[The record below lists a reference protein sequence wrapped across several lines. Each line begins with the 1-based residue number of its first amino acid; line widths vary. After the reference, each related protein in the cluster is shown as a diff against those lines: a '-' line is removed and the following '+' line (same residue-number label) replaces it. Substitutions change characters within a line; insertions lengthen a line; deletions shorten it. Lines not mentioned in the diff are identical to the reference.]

1 MSGSIPKDFIR
12 DIVDMTDIVS
22 LVDSYLPLKRK
33 GKDHWGICPFCEDG
47 KNPSF
52 SVSEQKQFYYCFKCR
67 ATGNVIGFLQSHQ
80 GYDFIESIE
89 ALATRAGIE
98 VPYENTTAISPEK
111 NPIYD
116 ALQKASEIYEKNLAQ
131 SDESEHVRNYITNER
146 QISSEVCKKFSL
158 GFACKS
164 WDALTIEMLK
174 QGLTEDTLIKA
185 GLSKKNKD
193 GKLFDVFRDR
203 LMFPIK
209 DRKGR
214 VVGFG
219 GRVMNPDDQPKY
231 LNTGDTPVFQKSR
244 ELYGFFET
252 LEFRKD
258 LKEIFVVEGYMDSI
272 AMYEHGMK
280 NSVATLG
287 IATNRFHI
295 QKLLQIVNEIVF
307 CFDGDDAGRGA
318 AWGAL
323 KNVLPSITDGT
334 EIKFL
339 FLPEGE
345 DPASLLEKNSVE
357 NFKKLSKESNLL
369 SEYFIE
375 RLTKASE
382 LTSLEKKASLAA
394 KAMELLSTMQESS
407 IKRLLE
413 SEVSKVTGLEMEDLK
428 TQSKTINYPKRVI
441 SNSLVENEDNYK
453 SFEVTGL
460 GSKIL
465 AVILPYPYLAKEIED
480 LNRFSDF
487 NEPEVQLMIE
497 VVSFFQS
504 RPEDGIS
511 DLLSTLDKES
521 ASFVGAL
528 ISINDPVDEQNA
540 KAYLSDCLFNLRKSD
555 SVTRILELKEI
566 FDRGELSEDETFE
579 LQQHLLSNIHKLEDP
594 EKNLLKALS
603 QKSG

>member
-1 MSGSIPKDFIR
+1 MAGSIPQDFIR
-12 DIVDMTDIVS
+12 DIVDTTDIVS

-33 GKDHWGICPFCEDG
+33 GKDHWGQCPFCDDG

-52 SVSEQKQFYYCFKCR
+52 SVSEQKQFYFCFKCR
-67 ATGNVIGFLQSHQ
+67 ASGNVIGFLQSHQ

-89 ALATRAGIE
+89 ALAARAGME
-98 VPYENTTAISPEK
+98 VPYENNSSVSTEK
-111 NPIYD
+111 NPIYE
-116 ALQKASEIYEKNLAQ
+116 ALQIATDIFEKNLAN
-131 SDESEHVRNYITNER
+131 SDSSEHVRNYILKER
-146 QISSEVCKKFSL
+146 KISSEVCKKFSL
-158 GFACKS
+158 GYASKS
-164 WDALTIEMLK
+164 WDALSKEMLGK
-174 QGLTEDTLIKA
+174 GITEDILIKA
-185 GLSKKNKD
+185 GLAKKNKD
-193 GKLFDVFRDR
+193 NKLFDVFRDR

-231 LNTGDTPVFQKSR
+231 LNTGETPVFQKSR
-244 ELYGFFET
+244 ELYGLFEA

-258 LKEIFVVEGYMDSI
+258 LKEIYVVEGYMDSI
-272 AMYEHGMK
+272 AMYEHSMT

-357 NFKKLSKESNLL
+357 SFKELSKNSNLL

-375 RLTKASE
+375 RLTQVSE
-382 LTSLEKKASLAA
+382 VTSLEKKASLAS

-413 SEVSKVTGLEMEDLK
+413 GEVSKITGLDTKDLK
-428 TQSKTINYPKRVI
+428 TQSKTINYPNRVNKGAI
-441 SNSLVENEDNYK
+441 QDADKKDK
-453 SFEVTGL
+453 SFETTGL

-465 AVILPYPYLAKEIED
+465 SVVLSYPYLAREIED
-480 LNRFSDF
+480 LDKFSNF
-487 NEPEVQLMIE
+487 NEPEVRLMTE
-497 VVSFFQS
+497 VVAFFIE
-504 RPEDGIS
+504 RPEDGIA

-528 ISINDPVDEQNA
+528 ISINDQVEEQNA
-540 KAYLSDCLFNLRKSD
+540 RDYLNDCLFNLRKSD

-566 FDRGELSEDETFE
+566 FEEGNLSEDETFE
-579 LQQHLLSNIHKLEDP
+579 LQQHLLSNIHKLEEP
-594 EKNLLKALS
+594 EKNLLKKLS
-603 QKSG
+603 HKDA

>member
-1 MSGSIPKDFIR
+1 MSGSVPQEFIR
-12 DIVDMTDIVS
+12 DIVDTTDIVS
-22 LVDSYLPLKRK
+22 LIDSYLPLKRR
-33 GKDHWGICPFCEDG
+33 GKDHWGQCPFCDDG

-52 SVSEQKQFYYCFKCR
+52 SVSEQKQFYFCFKCR

-89 ALATRAGIE
+89 ALAARAGME
-98 VPYENTTAISPEK
+98 VPYENSNSVSTEK

-116 ALQKASEIYEKNLAQ
+116 ALQIATDIFENNLSHTNNA
-131 SDESEHVRNYITNER
+131 DHVRDYILKER
-146 QISSEVCKKFSL
+146 KISGDVCKKFSL
-158 GFACKS
+158 GYASKS
-164 WDALTIEMLK
+164 WDELSKKMLD
-174 QGLTEDTLIKA
+174 QGVTEETLIKS
-185 GLSKKNKD
+185 GLSKRNKD
-193 GKLFDVFRDR
+193 NKLFDVFRDR

-231 LNTGDTPVFQKSR
+231 LNTGETSVFQKSR
-244 ELYGFFET
+244 ELYGLFES

-258 LKEIFVVEGYMDSI
+258 LEKIFVVEGYMDSI

-287 IATNRFHI
+287 IATNRFHV
-295 QKLLQIVNEIVF
+295 QKLLQIINEVIF

-323 KNVLPSITDGT
+323 KNVLPSITDGN

-345 DPASLLEKNSVE
+345 DPASLLEKNSAE
-357 NFKKLSKESNLL
+357 KFKEMSKESKLL

-375 RLTKASE
+375 RLTQASE
-382 LTSLEKKASLAA
+382 LTSLEQKASLAS

-413 SEVSKVTGLEMEDLK
+413 SEVSKVTGLDAVDLK
-428 TQSKTINYPKRVI
+428 TQGRKPNYPSKVKRNLNNIEAEVQ
-441 SNSLVENEDNYK
+441 K
-453 SFEVTGL
+453 TFETSGL

-465 AVILPYPYLAKEIED
+465 SVVLSYPYLAKEIEE
-480 LNRFSDF
+480 LEKFNHF
-487 NEPEVQLMIE
+487 NEPEVKLMCE
-497 VVSFFQS
+497 VVTFFKE

-511 DLLSTLDKES
+511 DLLGTLDKES
-521 ASFVGAL
+521 ASFIGAL
-528 ISINDPVDEQNA
+528 ISMNDIVEEQNCRD
-540 KAYLSDCLFNLRKSD
+540 YLNDCLFNLKKSD
-555 SVTRILELKEI
+555 SVTRIIELKEI
-566 FDRGELSEDETFE
+566 FENGALSEDETFE
-579 LQQHLLSNIHKLEDP
+579 LQQHLLSNIHKLEEP
-594 EKNLLKALS
+594 ERNLLKELS
-603 QKSG
+603 HKSS

>member
-1 MSGSIPKDFIR
+1 MAGSIPQDFIR
-12 DIVDMTDIVS
+12 DIVDTTDIVS

-33 GKDHWGICPFCEDG
+33 GKDHWGQCPLCDDG

-52 SVSEQKQFYYCFKCR
+52 SVSEQKQFYFCFKCR
-67 ATGNVIGFLQSHQ
+67 ASGNVIGFLQSHQ

-89 ALATRAGIE
+89 ALAARAGME
-98 VPYENTTAISPEK
+98 VPYENNSSVSTEK
-111 NPIYD
+111 NPIYE
-116 ALQKASEIYEKNLAQ
+116 ALQIATDIFEKNLAN
-131 SDESEHVRNYITNER
+131 SDSSEHVRNYILKER
-146 QISSEVCKKFSL
+146 KISSEVCKKFSL
-158 GFACKS
+158 GYASKS
-164 WDALTIEMLK
+164 WDALSKEMLGK
-174 QGLTEDTLIKA
+174 GITEDILIKA
-185 GLSKKNKD
+185 GLAKKNKD
-193 GKLFDVFRDR
+193 NKLFDVFRDR

-231 LNTGDTPVFQKSR
+231 LNTGETPVFQKSR
-244 ELYGFFET
+244 ELYGLFEA

-258 LKEIFVVEGYMDSI
+258 LKEIYVVEGYMDSI
-272 AMYEHGMK
+272 AMYEHSMT

-357 NFKKLSKESNLL
+357 SFKELSKNSNLL

-375 RLTKASE
+375 RLTQVSE
-382 LTSLEKKASLAA
+382 VTSLEKKASLAS

-413 SEVSKVTGLEMEDLK
+413 GEVSKITGLDTKDLK
-428 TQSKTINYPKRVI
+428 TQSKTINYPNRVNKEAI
-441 SNSLVENEDNYK
+441 QDADKKDK
-453 SFEVTGL
+453 SFETTGL

-465 AVILPYPYLAKEIED
+465 SVVLSYPYLAREIED
-480 LNRFSDF
+480 LDKFSNF
-487 NEPEVQLMIE
+487 NEPEVRLMTE
-497 VVSFFQS
+497 VVAFFIE
-504 RPEDGIS
+504 RPEDGIA

-528 ISINDPVDEQNA
+528 ISINDQVEEQNA
-540 KAYLSDCLFNLRKSD
+540 RDYLNDCLFNLRKSD

-566 FDRGELSEDETFE
+566 FEEGNLSEDETFE
-579 LQQHLLSNIHKLEDP
+579 LQQHLLSNIHKLEEP
-594 EKNLLKALS
+594 EKNLLKKLS
-603 QKSG
+603 HKGA